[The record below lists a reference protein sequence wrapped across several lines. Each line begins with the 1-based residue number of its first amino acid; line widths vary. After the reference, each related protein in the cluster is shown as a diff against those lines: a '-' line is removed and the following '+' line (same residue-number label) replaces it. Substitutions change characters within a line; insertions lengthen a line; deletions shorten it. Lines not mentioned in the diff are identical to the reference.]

1 MGKKVNKTIKKAKLT
16 RSSSIEKTINEGKD
30 YVSRADRRS
39 KSAKKD
45 ARDQKPEV
53 NKIKLKVAKQKVSK
67 KPTQQ
72 RKRAVSNLPVKK
84 ARKSK
89 PVPITTPASSAP
101 VHVAPVPV
109 PLATTAPVR
118 TASRNV
124 SRSGSRNVARTS
136 SKNSQVI

>member
-1 MGKKVNKTIKKAKLT
+1 MGKKVNKPIKKAKLT

-39 KSAKKD
+39 KSVKRD
-45 ARDQKPEV
+45 ARDQKLEV
-53 NKIKLKVAKQKVSK
+53 SKIKSKVAKQKVSK

-84 ARKSK
+84 AKKSK
-89 PVPITTPASSAP
+89 PAPITTAVSSVP
-101 VHVAPVPV
+101 VHVPAPVV
-109 PLATTAPVR
+109 TTAPVR